1 MLRVYGHKKI
11 SKYALNSLKQQHGP
25 SIQYFGGPSKKAD
38 AAVEMFHHKM
48 DLGMHRC
55 VEEEEEEEK
64 NHLIQVSKRS
74 SLTLECNAS
83 L

>member
-1 MLRVYGHKKI
+1 MLRVHGHNKNQKYG
-11 SKYALNSLKQQHGP
+11 LNSRKQQHGP

-55 VEEEEEEEK
+55 VEEEEEEKK
-64 NHLIQVSKRS
+64 NHLTQVSKRS
-74 SLTLECNAS
+74 SLTLERNAR

>member
-1 MLRVYGHKKI
+1 MDIKK
-11 SKYALNSLKQQHGP
+11 NQQIWSEFTKAATRPFNPVFWGP
-25 SIQYFGGPSKKAD
+25 IKKKAD

-64 NHLIQVSKRS
+64 NHLTQVSKRT
-74 SLTLECNAS
+74 SLTLECNAR